1 MKGNNLE
8 THLFIDYEKATDC
21 THRQILFDML
31 KSRNIP
37 DTLTKAKEDIYTEN
51 NINQIYLQTIKT
63 GRN

>member
-1 MKGNNLE
+1 
-8 THLFIDYEKATDC
+8 
-21 THRQILFDML
+21 ML

>member
-37 DTLTKAKEDIYTEN
+37 DTFTKVKVDIHTLN

-63 GRN
+63 SKN